1 VFNFKEGS
9 MSEQEGVNKVAA
21 QILELMS
28 LPRRNILFRKKDE
41 YHDVEKTGQVALLF
55 ILDKVGRSPMS
66 ELGKFLLVSKPNI
79 TFLVDRLVEDGLV
92 KRVPDESD
100 RRVIYVHLT
109 DKGKQSV
116 QSKKEQALAMIA
128 EKLSTLDD
136 LDLNDLSKSLDK
148 VIAVLSKLRE

>member
-1 VFNFKEGS
+1 MG
-9 MSEQEGVNKVAA
+9 EQKDVSKVAA

-41 YHDVEKTGQVALLF
+41 SHDVEKTGQVALLF

-109 DKGKQSV
+109 DKGKQFV

-136 LDLNDLSKSLDK
+136 LDLNDLGKSLDR